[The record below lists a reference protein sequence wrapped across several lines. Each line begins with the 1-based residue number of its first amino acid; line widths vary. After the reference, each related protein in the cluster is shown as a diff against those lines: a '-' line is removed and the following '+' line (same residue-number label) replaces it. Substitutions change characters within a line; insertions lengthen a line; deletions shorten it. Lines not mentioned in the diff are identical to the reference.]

1 MTPDIK
7 YLCID
12 DQQDRTVGDLLDG
25 VSNGRS
31 IVFERRT
38 PVEVGLQIQQIISEA
53 TANRNAFGLLLDL
66 RLDTEADSSGDKVP
80 YRGPTLAQE
89 LRTRMTEGE
98 IVPAFPIVL
107 WTIDE
112 NFLKSFC
119 KDETSHDLFDAVYV
133 KDGLITQQP
142 EAVAKEMI
150 SLAVGYRVLNES
162 KQKKLSADKILGL
175 ETDDNVGV
183 HAAFLDE
190 LADVLDHRP
199 DHQVVQLL
207 LKQLIQVPG
216 LLVDEVLVAARLGVD
231 VNACHS
237 AWEQLK
243 NQLDQAYYRGPFY
256 EGWERWWWFRV
267 EDWWTTLSEKPPNLR
282 RISAQERVRLLNDR
296 FGLDLV
302 AASPICET
310 DSSKYYTLC
319 VATKRP
325 LDPVDGLR
333 IVQRDRKSWHDT
345 QYVSV
350 HAALERINKE
360 NWRIDPMDRER
371 LDRLK
376 EQPEA

>member
-25 VSNGRS
+25 VSNGCS

-66 RLDTEADSSGDKVP
+66 RLDTEADSNGDKVP

-133 KDGLITQQP
+133 KDGQITQQP

-175 ETDDNVGV
+175 ETDDNIGV

-190 LADVLDHRP
+190 LADVLDRRP

-216 LLVDEVLVAARLGVD
+216 LLVDEILVAARLGVD

-267 EDWWTTLSEKPPNLR
+267 EDWWTTLSEKQPNLR
-282 RISAQERVRLLNDR
+282 RISAQERVQLLNDR

-302 AASPICET
+302 AALPICET
-310 DSSKYYTLC
+310 DGSKYYTLC

>member
-1 MTPDIK
+1 MPDIK

-31 IVFERRT
+31 IAFERRT

-66 RLDTEADSSGDKVP
+66 RLDTEADSNGDKVP

-89 LRTRMTEGE
+89 LRTRMAEGE

-133 KDGLITQQP
+133 KDGLITQQQKV
-142 EAVAKEMI
+142 VAKEMI

-183 HAAFLDE
+183 YAGFIDE
-190 LADVLDHRP
+190 LADVLDNRP

-216 LLVDEVLVAARLGVD
+216 LLVNEALVAARLGID
-231 VNACHS
+231 VKASHN
-237 AWEQLK
+237 AWECLK
-243 NQLDQAYYRGPFY
+243 SELSKAYYRGPFCD
-256 EGWERWWWFRV
+256 GWERWWWFRV
-267 EDWWTTLSEKPPNLR
+267 EDWWATLSEKQPNLR
-282 RISAQERVRLLNDR
+282 RISAQGRVQLLNDK
-296 FGLDLV
+296 FCLDLV
-302 AASPICET
+302 AAPPIRET
-310 DSSKYYTLC
+310 YSSKYYTLC
-319 VATKRP
+319 VATKLP

-350 HAALERINKE
+350 DAALNRIHKE
-360 NWRIDPMDRER
+360 TWRIDPMDRER
-371 LDRLK
+371 FDRFK
-376 EQPEA
+376 EGSEV